1 MKEAYPEGYR
11 SLYKQEDVLQIAQWL
26 NTLRDGLCQVLKNK
40 RKTYKDHVAASVQKY
55 INSHLEDRLTLN
67 EVAAVFGLSPNYL
80 SALFKK
86 NCGIGFS
93 EYITQ
98 RKISLAKSL
107 LLEEG
112 LKIYEVAD
120 QLGFESAFYFSKVF
134 KKVEGMSPRD
144 FLQTRT
150 EGNNK

>member
-1 MKEAYPEGYR
+1 M
-11 SLYKQEDVLQIAQWL
+11 I
-26 NTLRDGLCQVLKNK
+26 CQ
-40 RKTYKDHVAASVQKY
+40 
-55 INSHLEDRLTLN
+55 
-67 EVAAVFGLSPNYL
+67 PNP
-80 SALFKK
+80 ALFKK